1 MRNSKNQ
8 CVELFSSLI
17 EVFGDDAVTQILR
30 VIKVQLGLEKEQEE
44 AKDGS
49 QEPVSVSTNERHV
62 YKRMDVGMILLGL
75 FVEDF

>member
-49 QEPVSVSTNERHV
+49 QEPVYVSTNERHV